1 MKTALQRV
9 PFRHIIL
16 AQLKILVPVD
26 QTLQCLMPNAV
37 LAIYFSFPER
47 VEKQQTR
54 KSYVLSGSC
63 LVQATRLGGGG
74 GQGVSLGSLFRFL
87 AWNWVS
93 WPYGADSS

>member
-26 QTLQCLMPNAV
+26 QTVQCLMPYAV

-63 LVQATRLGGGG
+63 LVQATRLGLGRAGGKFRIPLQLSG
-74 GQGVSLGSLFRFL
+74 MELGIL
-87 AWNWVS
+87 AIW
-93 WPYGADSS
+93 GR

>member
-63 LVQATRLGGGG
+63 LVQATRLGGEGG
-74 GQGVSLGSLFRFL
+74 RAGGKLRIPLQLSGMELGIL
-87 AWNWVS
+87 AIW
-93 WPYGADSS
+93 GR